1 MYHDLT
7 KEEVLK
13 MDRKSLIKVLEWN
26 DPNGIYSDDD
36 SRAEGYPPITEEE
49 AIEIICRQFEYE
61 KEYEDLAHM
70 AFYSKY
76 L

>member
-13 MDRKSLIKVLEWN
+13 MDRRSLIKVLEWN